1 MADKSSG
8 IVELIKMVFEAWQS
22 GDIQWL
28 AIFLVVVCVTGAAKI
43 VGFLELLERGQIRRL
58 QEALSSGVLDDKFR
72 GWAADELQREYF
84 FAQTRVYA
92 GTPYRDRLIELLEES
107 EGRLRPCHIRRASR
121 YLRPINNPVA
131 VRLGKLDILDY
142 WANRIFAVMFLCI
155 GSLFLL
161 TSVSGIPLDAKQIM
175 KCVGAGS
182 GFMFLAWLFNFQTFP
197 VYSVRKIQAEAKRQ
211 EDEKTKKAALH
222 SGIPITQ

>member
-1 MADKSSG
+1 MTGLVDRL
-8 IVELIKMVFEAWQS
+8 VEAWQS

-28 AIFLVVVCVTGAAKI
+28 AIFLLVVGVTSAAKI
-43 VGFLELLERGQIRRL
+43 VGFLELLERGQIKRL
-58 QEALSSGVLDDKFR
+58 QEALSNGVLDDKFR
-72 GWAADELQREYF
+72 GWAADELQRENFY
-84 FAQTRVYA
+84 ALTRVYA
-92 GTPYRDRLIELLEES
+92 DTPYRGKLIELLEES
-107 EGRLRPCHIRRASR
+107 EGRLRLCHVRRASR
-121 YLRPINNPVA
+121 YLRSINNPGA
-131 VRLGKLDILDY
+131 VKLGRFDIPAD
-142 WANRIFAVMFLCI
+142 WVHRIFAVVFLCI

-161 TSVSGIPLDAKQIM
+161 TSVSGIPLDAEQIM